1 MYSSADRALL
11 EVPESPLSPPPSWF
25 NDDDLECPFEKIPK
39 RGFGQLDDG
48 NQKPA
53 KRIRIRLVNRVSPA
67 DELAPT
73 TTSAASPPISPL
85 SPPPSWFNSD
95 DLECPFPDD
104 AHETLQTVKR
114 EPGTPLYFLGA
125 ADDDSDIT
133 PPDLTPSSTRTRV
146 ALTPDTELSDEK
158 PEPFF
163 PPSVWS
169 KWRGSLCEAL
179 PYFKAYKGSL
189 HTNGLVATGF
199 LMDKHADPRDVFEGQ
214 VIISSVGGG
223 RERDP
228 NGTGTMVRLRD
239 ASDSSPNIKAFRN
252 AQKNRTL
259 IAVIAG
265 EDHPLYPCQPPYPYA
280 VLDYFVVSDVWAEKR
295 NGIRV
300 FRVRYEKADLQK
312 PSWWTAHRDAYGPAP
327 SSLHAIKT
335 TWKTCSECGKSS
347 KLIYTIGWT
356 CLNHD
361 CACFFKRPAIKTEDI
376 IKIEDGDTEMRSD
389 EDMPEDLEYNEAFL
403 CERAPFIGPIPPLR
417 PPMAET
423 EGRHGTELALRRGFV
438 CPDCGCC
445 NRRVYWNRWLCEN
458 CNRTWDAPMA
468 HYPLS
473 LLEKEVAEFD
483 RLMTKRRE
491 TNLVID
497 DQLATRL
504 NRTCLNGTQT
514 ITLGSYTAR
523 QYFLPDPS
531 GNIIG
536 SFTLLM
542 SNRQINSQPFGP
554 DQLFREIEQKDIGL
568 KRNPVAIPG
577 HKLEGYT
584 RHFQQ
589 NFGARYK
596 FGVAVQSKGFDQAP
610 EVILRALHRLIWAG
624 SSAVKKTTEWI
635 DKDGRGPHSPPSDS
649 NDFNELLALGYMED
663 DRISYHDDGESELGP
678 TVAAL
683 SLGSPSIMKFR
694 PKVKIDF
701 GRPLSK
707 NSKGLYRDVL
717 EVPMKHGDIMVMHGQ
732 AIHKLYE
739 HTVEPMGGR
748 RFSLTCRYIDPDKM
762 QSQGDKDD
770 AAVKGAIPAASFAFK
785 YDGN

>member
-1 MYSSADRALL
+1 MTTLNVYFQRMPAR
-11 EVPESPLSPPPSWF
+11 LS
-25 NDDDLECPFEKIPK
+25 
-39 RGFGQLDDG
+39 
-48 NQKPA
+48 
-53 KRIRIRLVNRVSPA
+53 RLSTVS
-67 DELAPT
+67 
-73 TTSAASPPISPL
+73 
-85 SPPPSWFNSD
+85 
-95 DLECPFPDD
+95 
-104 AHETLQTVKR
+104 Q
-114 EPGTPLYFLGA
+114 
-125 ADDDSDIT
+125 
-133 PPDLTPSSTRTRV
+133 
-146 ALTPDTELSDEK
+146 
-158 PEPFF
+158 PEPSF
-163 PPSVWS
+163 PPSIWS

-199 LMDKHADPRDVFEGQ
+199 LMDKHADPRDVFDGQ
-214 VIISSVGGG
+214 VIISSV
-223 RERDP
+223 P

-259 IAVIAG
+259 LAVI
-265 EDHPLYPCQPPYPYA
+265 
-280 VLDYFVVSDVWAEKR
+280 AEKR

-312 PSWWTAHRDAYGPAP
+312 PS
-327 SSLHAIKT
+327 
-335 TWKTCSECGKSS
+335 C

-356 CLNHD
+356 CLNHE
-361 CACFFKRPAIKTEDI
+361 CAYFLKRPAIKTEDT
-376 IKIEDGDTEMRSD
+376 IKIEDDDTKMRSD
-389 EDMPEDLEYNEAFL
+389 EDVPEDLEYNEAFL
-403 CERAPFIGPIPPLR
+403 FGLAPWIRLPRLRMLQPPGVL
-417 PPMAET
+417 
-423 EGRHGTELALRRGFV
+423 
-438 CPDCGCC
+438 
-445 NRRVYWNRWLCEN
+445 
-458 CNRTWDAPMA
+458 
-468 HYPLS
+468 
-473 LLEKEVAEFD
+473 EFD

-491 TNLVID
+491 TNQVID

-504 NRTCLNGTQT
+504 NRTCLNDTQT
-514 ITLGSYTAR
+514 VTLGSYTAR

-536 SFTLLM
+536 SFTLLV
-542 SNRQINSQPFGP
+542 SNPQINSQPFGP
-554 DQLFREIEQKDIGL
+554 DHLFREIEQGYWIEAKP
-568 KRNPVAIPG
+568 N
-577 HKLEGYT
+577 KLEGYT

-635 DKDGRGPHSPPSDS
+635 DKGGHGPHSPPSGS

-701 GRPLSK
+701 GKHLPK
-707 NSKGLYRDVL
+707 NLKGLYRDVL
-717 EVPMKHGDIMVMHGQ
+717 EAPMKHGDIMVMHGQ

-762 QSQGDKDD
+762 QSQSDKDD